1 MKKVKGKVIVVGTDI
16 KIFSFIELF
25 FKRWSSNRKNS
36 SSSDVRHKWTK
47 FCKRLY
53 YGFKFIFVPL
63 LKFCKRPKAQKFR
76 PKLFLSK
83 TKIRMLSYSFSIS
96 GVRSYIVASYQSW
109 YSYFLF
115 FKKKTLIL
123 GQRRKFNYAGIRQH
137 QPGKLPK
144 LRWMVWNHQKGKPKQ
159 SFTWYEYSK

>member
-1 MKKVKGKVIVVGTDI
+1 MKKVKGKVIVVGTNI
-16 KIFSFIELF
+16 KIFSFLNYYYS
-25 FKRWSSNRKNS
+25 KRRPSNRKNS
-36 SSSDVRHKWTK
+36 SSSDVRHKRTK

-53 YGFKFIFVPL
+53 NGFKFILFPPL
-63 LKFCKRPKAQKFR
+63 KIWIRPKAQKLP

-96 GVRSYIVASYQSW
+96 GVRSYIVASYQNW
-109 YSYFLF
+109 YSIF
-115 FKKKTLIL
+115 FKNKKKSIL

-144 LRWMVWNHQKGKPKQ
+144 PRRMVRNHQKGKPK
-159 SFTWYEYSK
+159 